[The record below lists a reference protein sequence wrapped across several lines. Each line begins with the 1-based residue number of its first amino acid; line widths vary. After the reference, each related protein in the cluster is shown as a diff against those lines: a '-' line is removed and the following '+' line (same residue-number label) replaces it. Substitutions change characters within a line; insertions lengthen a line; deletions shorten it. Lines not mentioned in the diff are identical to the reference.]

1 VLKFLHE
8 QKEFGDS
15 HKQKPKQMEIPKSE
29 RGAAEITI
37 SLSNSVIEV
46 RHSDGTLLHRVRA
59 FDGDWNKLWEA
70 IHKLGK

>member
-15 HKQKPKQMEIPKSE
+15 HKQNRMEIPKSE

-59 FDGDWNKLWEA
+59 FDGDWKKLWET
-70 IHKLGK
+70 IYKLGK

>member
-1 VLKFLHE
+1 
-8 QKEFGDS
+8 
-15 HKQKPKQMEIPKSE
+15 MEIPKSE

-59 FDGDWNKLWEA
+59 FDGDWKKLWET
-70 IHKLGK
+70 IYKLGK